1 MYNQLITCS
10 PVVLTVAF
18 QQSSYTV
25 EENMTPLEVCVVI
38 ATPNSLDAGL
48 TAVIQVDSMAG
59 TATGIH
65 NTHST
70 NNQGAYLH
78 NTSLLVAYNYSTNSN
93 NLCNFHVL

>member
-18 QQSSYTV
+18 GQPSYIVDET
-25 EENMTPLEVCVVI
+25 MTPLQVCVVI
-38 ATPNSLDAGL
+38 AMPNSLDAGV
-48 TAVIQVDSMAG
+48 TAVIQVDSTAG

-70 NNQGAYLH
+70 NNEGACIAQYI
-78 NTSLLVAYNYSTNSN
+78 TSD
-93 NLCNFHVL
+93 CI

>member
-1 MYNQLITCS
+1 M
-10 PVVLTVAF
+10 LTIAF

-25 EENMTPLEVCVVI
+25 DENMTPLEVCVVI

-65 NTHST
+65 IT
-70 NNQGAYLH
+70 LI
-78 NTSLLVAYNYSTNSN
+78 VPIMKV
-93 NLCNFHVL
+93 HVCIVRHF